1 MASAWSEGSE
11 LKVISIPSSQAS
23 QPDGDDLALGK
34 NLVLLHG
41 WGSNAQDLAALQ
53 DYFTPQGW
61 NLYCLNGLFA
71 HPHAPE
77 GWMWYDLEQSDW
89 PGLLESRR
97 TVLHWVSSLE
107 ERSGV
112 PLSRTVLGGFSQGAA
127 MSLDVGLSLP
137 LAGLMIL
144 SGYLHPS
151 LDLVTIATPPP
162 RILVVH
168 GRQDRVVPI
177 QAAHEVQ
184 KFLQN
189 APVELNLTYREM
201 DAGHEVSWD
210 GLKAMEQFL
219 AELV

>member
-1 MASAWSEGSE
+1 MASEFSE
-11 LKVISIPSSQAS
+11 LNVITIPAS
-23 QPDGDDLALGK
+23 NPEAEDLALGK

-53 DYFTPQGW
+53 DYFAPQGW
-61 NLYCLNGLFA
+61 NLYCLNGIFR
-71 HPHAPE
+71 HPHAPG

-97 TVLHWVSSLE
+97 TVLQWVSALE

-127 MSLDVGLSLP
+127 MSLDVGLALP
-137 LAGLMIL
+137 LAGLMVL

-162 RILVVH
+162 RVLVVH
-168 GRQDRVVPI
+168 GRQDTIVPLRAAQEI
-177 QAAHEVQ
+177 QQ
-184 KFLQN
+184 FLQN
-189 APVELNLTYREM
+189 APVEFAVTYEEM
-201 DAGHEVSWD
+201 DAGHEVSRE
-210 GLKAMEQFL
+210 GLEAMEQFL
-219 AELV
+219 AELF